1 MTANDALC
9 KMQQIVSSSS
19 LLFDTTGVKT
29 SVETEF
35 LTLHLDT
42 VDKPED
48 ANFISVSLI
57 LSVPELKEEDAYSIN
72 LVATVINGKAV
83 KDMDFQKEVEKF
95 NSSIAKALQ
104 TFEECSSPSDAILA
118 LDKIADEE
126 SEKVLNDI
134 KKLNSSMTKGMYG
147 VIALVALIMMILMVI
162 MVFR

>member
-1 MTANDALC
+1 
-9 KMQQIVSSSS
+9 
-19 LLFDTTGVKT
+19 
-29 SVETEF
+29 
-35 LTLHLDT
+35 
-42 VDKPED
+42 
-48 ANFISVSLI
+48 
-57 LSVPELKEEDAYSIN
+57 
-72 LVATVINGKAV
+72 
-83 KDMDFQKEVEKF
+83 MDFQKEVETF